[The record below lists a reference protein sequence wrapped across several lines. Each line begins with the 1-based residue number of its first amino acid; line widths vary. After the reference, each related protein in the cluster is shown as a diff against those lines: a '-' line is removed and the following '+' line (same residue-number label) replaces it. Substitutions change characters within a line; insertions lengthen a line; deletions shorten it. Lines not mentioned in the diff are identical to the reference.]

1 MSIKKESKIYL
12 AGHRGMVGSAIYR
25 RLKQEGYHNILTRTH
40 AQLDLTKQEQVND
53 FFEHEKPEFVFLAA
67 AKVGGIV
74 ANNTYRAQFIY
85 ENLMI
90 QNNIIHNSYLHG
102 VKKLIFLG
110 SSCIYPKLAPQP
122 IKEKYLLSNYLE
134 QTNEPYALAKIA
146 GLKLCENYF
155 RQYGCNFYALMPS
168 NLYGV
173 NDNFNLKQSHV
184 LSALMRK
191 MHLGKC
197 LENEDFEAIRNDI
210 AKYPIG
216 DVDQKS
222 SIEDIIHSLNEN
234 GIHIMNGGVIVDVW
248 GSGTVLREFLNVD
261 DVADG
266 VIYLAQNYDLPDRN
280 KIEDF
285 EKVDY
290 FFNIGSG
297 VDITINELA
306 EKIKT
311 IIGFK
316 GELKND
322 TSRPDGTPRKLLDV
336 SRLKGRG
343 WEYKISLD
351 EGIKSMYNWYLK
363 YETI

>member
-1 MSIKKESKIYL
+1 MDKKSKIYL

-25 RLKQEGYHNILTRTH
+25 KLLTNGYNNIITRTH
-40 AQLDLTKQEQVND
+40 AELDLSNQQKVND
-53 FFEHEKPEFVFLAA
+53 FFEQEKPEYVFVSA

-85 ENLMI
+85 DNLMI
-90 QNNIIHNSYLHG
+90 QNNIIHNSYLHK

-110 SSCIYPKLAPQP
+110 SSCIYPKLAKQP
-122 IKEKYLLSNYLE
+122 IKEEYLLSGYLE

-146 GLKLCENYF
+146 GLKLCENYY
-155 RQYGCNFYALMPS
+155 RQYGCNFFSLMPS
-168 NLYGV
+168 NLYGI

-197 LENEDFEAIRNDI
+197 MENNNWDGINNDI
-210 AKYPIG
+210 RKYPFEGINEN
-216 DVDQKS
+216 S
-222 SIEDIIHSLNEN
+222 TREDIIAALAEN
-234 GIHIMNGGVIVDVW
+234 GIHRKNGHVQVDVW
-248 GSGTVLREFLNVD
+248 GTGTVLREFLNVD

-266 VIYLAQNYDLPDRN
+266 VLYLANNYDLPSR
-280 KIEDF
+280 KEVEDF

-306 EKIKT
+306 QKVKQIV
-311 IIGFK
+311 GYK
-316 GELKND
+316 GELVND

-336 SRLKGRG
+336 SRIKNKG
-343 WEYKISLD
+343 WKYSISLD
-351 EGIKSMYNWYLK
+351 EGIRSMYVWYQDLD
-363 YETI
+363 